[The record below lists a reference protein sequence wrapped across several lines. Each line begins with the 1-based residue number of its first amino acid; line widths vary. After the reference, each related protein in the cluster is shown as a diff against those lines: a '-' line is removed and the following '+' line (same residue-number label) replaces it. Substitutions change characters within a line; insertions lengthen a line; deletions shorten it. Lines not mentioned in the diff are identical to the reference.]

1 MPKIVDHDERRD
13 HIADAATQVII
24 RVGFDK
30 LTMREIA
37 TEAGYAH
44 GAIARYFPDKRS
56 VLTAAFLRL
65 YTLANDRIH
74 ARIEGVRGLEA
85 LERMCREILPYSP
98 NGPLYAKVVIAF
110 WDHASQDEEV
120 TRIHRVNNLHW
131 RDLFRQCLI
140 EARDDGELAD
150 HVDIETAVNEIAS
163 RNAGWQMISVLMP
176 DSAGDG
182 RLNDALDALLS
193 MLRRPAA
200 PPSR

>member
-1 MPKIVDHDERRD
+1 MPKIVDHEERRV
-13 HIADAATQVII
+13 HIADAAIKVII
-24 RVGFDK
+24 RVGFDS

-65 YTLANDRIH
+65 YTQANDRIE
-74 ARIEGVRGLEA
+74 RQIQGVRGLAA
-85 LERMCREILPYSP
+85 LERICREILPYSP
-98 NGPLYAKVVIAF
+98 SGPLWAKVVIAF

-131 RDLFRQCLI
+131 RELFRRSLV
-140 EARDDGELAD
+140 EAQEDGELAAG
-150 HVDIETAVNEIAS
+150 VDIDTAVNEIAS

-182 RLNDALDALLS
+182 RLDDALAALLAT
-193 MLRRPAA
+193 LRRSHV

>member
-1 MPKIVDHDERRD
+1 MPKIVDHEERRT

-24 RVGFDK
+24 RVGFDN

-65 YTLANDRIH
+65 YSLANDRIH

-85 LERMCREILPYSP
+85 LELMCREILPYSP

-110 WDHASQDEEV
+110 WDHASQDDEV

-131 RDLFRQCLI
+131 RDLFRRCLI
-140 EARDDGELAD
+140 EAREDGELAD
-150 HVDIETAVNEIAS
+150 GIDIETAVNEIAS

-182 RLNDALDALLS
+182 RLNDGLDSLLS
-193 MLRRPAA
+193 TLRRPAA
-200 PPSR
+200 PPAR

>member
-13 HIADAATQVII
+13 HIADAATNVII
-24 RVGFDK
+24 RVGFDS

-74 ARIEGVRGLEA
+74 ARIDGVRGLEA

-110 WDHASQDEEV
+110 WDHASQDDEV

-131 RDLFRQCLI
+131 RDLFRQCLG

-150 HVDIETAVNEIAS
+150 HIDIDTAVNEIAS

-182 RLNDALDALLS
+182 RLDDALAALLAT
-193 MLRRPAA
+193 LRRPASSLA
-200 PPSR
+200 R

>member
-1 MPKIVDHDERRD
+1 MPKIVDHEERRD

-24 RVGFDK
+24 RVGFDN

-56 VLTAAFLRL
+56 VLTAAFVRL

-85 LERMCREILPYSP
+85 LELMCREILPYSP

-131 RDLFRQCLI
+131 RDLFRQCLR
-140 EARDDGELAD
+140 EAREDGELAD
-150 HVDIETAVNEIAS
+150 HVDIETAVNEISS

-193 MLRRPAA
+193 TLRRPLA
-200 PPSR
+200 PASR